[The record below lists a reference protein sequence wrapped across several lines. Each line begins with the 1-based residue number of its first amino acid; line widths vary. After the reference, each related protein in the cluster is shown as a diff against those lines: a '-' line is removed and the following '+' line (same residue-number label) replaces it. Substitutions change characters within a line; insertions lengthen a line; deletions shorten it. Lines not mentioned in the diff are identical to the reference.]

1 MLFWEGLVSF
11 TPRKGMGG
19 MWADENGGGSLIPNL
34 SYISEAAAC
43 VLDRQLRTYM
53 VPYTDVVKLS
63 SKAFHY
69 DYWDRRAFYRR
80 RKPFPPKVG
89 SFQVFLQG
97 YQGSYP
103 PFSISTDLTVWFRRE
118 YLPPP

>member
-1 MLFWEGLVSF
+1 MILDANHLQVSVLLRPILVSSHPARRQQLSEYK
-11 TPRKGMGG
+11 TDVRCL
-19 MWADENGGGSLIPNL
+19 WNSLIPNL

-43 VLDRQLRTYM
+43 LLDRQLKTYL
-53 VPYTDVVKLS
+53 VPYTDIVHLS

-80 RKPFPPKVG
+80 HKPLPPKVG

-97 YQGSYP
+97 FEG
-103 PFSISTDLTVWFRRE
+103 ICAMC
-118 YLPPP
+118 